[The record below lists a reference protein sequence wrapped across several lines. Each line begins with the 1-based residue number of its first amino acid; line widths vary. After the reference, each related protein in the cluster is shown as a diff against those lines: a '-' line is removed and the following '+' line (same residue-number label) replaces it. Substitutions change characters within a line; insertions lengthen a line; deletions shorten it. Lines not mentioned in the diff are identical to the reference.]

1 MRPDAAILSGR
12 KNRGVLRQSGFFAA
26 LPSDHCVPRGLAFGP
41 DGTITLR
48 VTDEDMRNR
57 STDEFMQ
64 VPLFSRSG
72 DTNWGRIEFRYSLHP
87 S

>member
-1 MRPDAAILSGR
+1 MR
-12 KNRGVLRQSGFFAA
+12 QFAA
-26 LPSDHCVPRGLAFGP
+26 VEKSATFCGSLGSLQLCRQITVCLAGLASGP

-48 VTDEDMRNR
+48 VTDEDMGNR